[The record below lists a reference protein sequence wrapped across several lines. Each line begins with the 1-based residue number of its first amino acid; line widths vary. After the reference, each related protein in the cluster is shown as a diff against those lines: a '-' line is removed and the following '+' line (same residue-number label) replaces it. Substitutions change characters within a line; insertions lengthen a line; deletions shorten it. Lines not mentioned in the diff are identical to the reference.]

1 MFNLNR
7 NSGGFTLIELLL
19 TMGIIAA
26 LATVTITAINPTRQ
40 LIASRDAERQHT
52 AGQIQKALDQYLID
66 NGEYPVSIPDGESSA
81 KQICDPAASPDGICL
96 DLSLLVPDYM
106 ATIKRDPAE
115 TIANY
120 SGYTAYL
127 SGDKV
132 TVSEVHSGEGTAG
145 GIAGAPSDYIARW
158 RFDELIGSETFID
171 EHGNDGTCSGG
182 TCPTAGVTG
191 KMGYSAE
198 FDGTDDFVYC
208 GTEVPD
214 SMESEGTISMWIYA
228 DAISGLFSRSV
239 GSGWN
244 DERAVINFHSTSNK
258 VDLTTSN
265 GSSYTRHTA
274 TTPIT
279 TGSWKHITVTWDGTS
294 VIHYLNGAEDG
305 TSSIGAVPEVSGVK
319 TWIGRVEGLATPY
332 FDGLI
337 DDVRIYDRA
346 LSAEEVAAL
355 AGLNDTTGT
364 VDNPGLS
371 CKDILD
377 QGGSS
382 GDGSYWLDP
391 DGTGGVAAFEAY
403 CDMTTDGGGWTL
415 VDNDA
420 GAGYITSRQAGANS
434 SIAVTRGSY
443 LPAYTWSGT
452 PQLLV
457 KSSYYNGTIGW
468 ITFNALD
475 ANAFEY
481 PTQTAAVGYH
491 AGAWSTAT
499 LNGNTDQG
507 VGSWTYNDGGSRFG
521 TVWIGFGGGP
531 TAACGYVSSASGLGG
546 YSSSS
551 NVTCSTWVR

>member
-1 MFNLNR
+1 MLNQKN

-19 TMGIIAA
+19 AMGIIAV
-26 LATVTITAINPTRQ
+26 LATVTITAINPTKQ

-52 AGQIQKALDQYLID
+52 TGQIQKALDQYFID
-66 NGEYPVSIPDGESSA
+66 NGEYPVSIPNGESSA
-81 KQICDPAASPDGICL
+81 KQICDPVASPDGICL

-132 TVSEVHSGEGTAG
+132 TVSAVHLGEGTG
-145 GIAGAPSDYIARW
+145 GGTTGAPSDYIARW
-158 RFDELIGSETFID
+158 KFDELIGSETFID
-171 EHGNDGTCSGG
+171 ENGNDGTCSGG

-191 KMGYSAE
+191 KMGYAAE

-208 GTEVPD
+208 GTGVPD
-214 SMESEGTISMWIYA
+214 SMESELTISMWIYA

-244 DERAVINFHSTSNK
+244 DERTVINFHSTSNK

-265 GSSYTRHTA
+265 GSSYSRHIA
-274 TTPIT
+274 TSPIT
-279 TGSWKHITVTWDGTS
+279 TGGWRHITVTWDGAN
-294 VIHYLNGAEDG
+294 VIHYLNGAENG
-305 TSSIGAVPEVSGVK
+305 TSSLVTAPEVSGVK

-355 AGLNDTTGT
+355 AGVNT
-364 VDNPGLS
+364 VIGVEDNPGLS
-371 CKDILD
+371 CVDILN
-377 QGGSS
+377 QGGSA

-415 VDNDA
+415 VDNDP
-420 GAGYITSRQAGANS
+420 GAGYITSREAGANS
-434 SIAVTRGSY
+434 DINVKRGSY

-457 KSSYYNGTIGW
+457 KSSHYTGTVGW
-468 ITFNALD
+468 VTLNALNSY
-475 ANAFEY
+475 ALEY
-481 PTQTAAVGYH
+481 PTQTTTVTSYASGWS
-491 AGAWSTAT
+491 AGT

-507 VGSWTYNDGGSRFG
+507 GTAWVYDDGGSRFG
-521 TVWIGFGGGP
+521 TVWIGSGGAP
-531 TAACGYVSSASGLGG
+531 TAACSYTSSASGLGG
-546 YSSSS
+546 SSSS
-551 NVTCSTWVR
+551 STVTCSTWVR